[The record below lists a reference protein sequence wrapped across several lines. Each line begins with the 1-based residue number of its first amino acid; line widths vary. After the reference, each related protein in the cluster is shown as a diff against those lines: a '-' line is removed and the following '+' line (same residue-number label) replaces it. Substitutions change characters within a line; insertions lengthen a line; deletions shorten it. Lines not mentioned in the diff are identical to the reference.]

1 MKLQIRILLYSILF
15 FLYLTTTT
23 VLLTL
28 GEKLKT
34 DPYVTLGCGF
44 AVLNLIYAFFALKWK
59 PLLNVIY
66 AVAIAVLALFL
77 ALKFTNLHLLLKYD
91 PYQVKTAIFANA
103 VFSII
108 FWEIVY
114 QLKVRM
120 NKSVKK

>member
-1 MKLQIRILLYSILF
+1 MKPQVRILFYSILF

-23 VLLTL
+23 ILLTV

-34 DPYVTLGCGF
+34 DPYKTLGCGF
-44 AVLNLIYAFFALKWK
+44 AILNLIYAFVALKWNV
-59 PLLNVIY
+59 LLNIICSIS
-66 AVAIAVLALFL
+66 IAALSLFL
-77 ALKFTNLHLLLKYD
+77 ALKFTNLHLVIDYD

-114 QLKVRM
+114 Q
-120 NKSVKK
+120 VKIRR